1 MDFALSEEQLALQQA
16 VREFALRELKPGAA
30 RRDDTGEFPIEAIA
44 EMRKMG
50 LMGMVFPPEFGGKG
64 LDYICYTVVVEEL
77 ARVDAATAITLLA
90 HNLCSNHINTFAT
103 EEQKSKYLA
112 PLASGEKLGAWAL
125 TEPEAGSDAGGIR
138 TKARRD
144 NGSWIL
150 NGNKFFITN
159 GSRAD
164 TLVVMAST
172 DTSKGS
178 KGISAFIVDGDSPGL
193 RKGKNLDKLGYRAS
207 DTVALFL
214 DNVRVPGEN
223 LLGEPGTGFA
233 GAMDVLDAGRVG
245 LAAMAVGIARGC
257 MEESV
262 AYARK
267 REAFGRPIADFQ
279 AIQWMIAD
287 MATETGAARLLVRQ
301 AARLKD
307 EGKPFTLEAAM
318 AKLFS
323 SETAMKAALKAVQ
336 IHGGHGYIKS
346 HPVERYLREAKL
358 CEIGEGTSEIQR
370 MVIAR
375 EILENS

>member
-375 EILENS
+375 EI